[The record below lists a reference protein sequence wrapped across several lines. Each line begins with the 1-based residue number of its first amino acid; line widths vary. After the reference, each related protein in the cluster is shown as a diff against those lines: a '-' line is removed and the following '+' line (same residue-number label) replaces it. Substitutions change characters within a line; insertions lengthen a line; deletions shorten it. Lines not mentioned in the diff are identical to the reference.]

1 MVRDVNRKETLTNK
15 QIIWFWLIWLVL
27 SSETVGPWYLVCH
40 VSQKS
45 LSNNVRLD
53 VRYSDD
59 FKRPNISHS
68 LVPSLFSRL
77 RSIRSIWAPLWAVR
91 N

>member
-1 MVRDVNRKETLTNK
+1 MVRDVNLKEALTNK

-27 SSETVGPWYLVCH
+27 SSGTMGPWYLVCH

-53 VRYSDD
+53 DSDD
-59 FKRPNISHS
+59 FKRPNISYS
-68 LVPSLFSRL
+68 LLPSLFSRL